1 MLSSIKNILQKA
13 SYILSP
19 YSDTA
24 RLDSEVLLAFILE
37 ENRTFLHTWPEQILS
52 ESQQQKFNTLI
63 QRRKAGEPVAYII
76 GTQEFWSLNLKVS
89 PDTLIPRPETELLV
103 EQALQQIPKDSNWI
117 ILDAGTG
124 SGAIALAIASERP
137 ACQLVATDISLAN
150 LCLAQS
156 NAIINNINNITFI
169 AANWLKPFIADFQFD
184 MVVSNPPYIVENDPH
199 LQQGD
204 VRFEPLRALT
214 AGKNGLDDIKVIIQQ
229 AYTHI
234 RPGGWLLIEHGYHQ
248 ADDVIKLMK
257 QQTYVSIEYLRDYG
271 GQPRLSLAKKP
282 LQ

>member
-1 MLSSIKNILQKA
+1 MPLSIEQVLQQAIDILT
-13 SYILSP
+13 P
-19 YSDTA
+19 CSDSA
-24 RLDSEVLLAFILE
+24 RLDSEILLAFTLE

-52 ESQQQKFNTLI
+52 ESQQQKFNTFI

-103 EQALQQIPKDSNWI
+103 EQALQRIPKDSNWI

-137 ACQLVATDISLAN
+137 ACQLIATDISLAN

-156 NAIINNINNITFI
+156 NAIANKISNITFI
-169 AANWLKPFIADFQFD
+169 AANWLKPFIADFQFN

-204 VRFEPLRALT
+204 LRFEPQRALT
-214 AGKNGLDDIKVIIQQ
+214 AGKNGLDDIKIIIQQ
-229 AYTHI
+229 TYTHLK
-234 RPGGWLLIEHGYHQ
+234 PGGWLLIEHGYHQ
-248 ADDVIKLMK
+248 ADDVMKIMK
-257 QQTYVSIEYLRDYG
+257 QQAYVSITYLRDYG
-271 GQPRLSLAKKP
+271 GQPRLSLAQKLP
-282 LQ
+282 Q